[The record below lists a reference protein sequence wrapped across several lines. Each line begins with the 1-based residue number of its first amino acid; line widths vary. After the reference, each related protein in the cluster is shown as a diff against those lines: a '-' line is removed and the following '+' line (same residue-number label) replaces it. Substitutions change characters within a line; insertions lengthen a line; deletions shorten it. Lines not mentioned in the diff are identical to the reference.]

1 MINDLTKGAP
11 LKLMLLFSIP
21 LLIGNI
27 FQQFYNIADII
38 IVGRTLGMTA
48 LASVGA
54 VSPLF
59 FLIMFIIVGMTN
71 GFAVITGQRFG
82 AKDYEG
88 VRRSVTMSTIL
99 STVFTITF
107 TIICAA
113 AMHHILFL
121 MNVPQEIYKDAYYYI
136 QIVVIGLI
144 VANFYNLLASI
155 IRALGDSMTP
165 LYCLIIASVL
175 NIFLA
180 LLFILEFHMGVPGSA
195 FALVLSQAFSALL
208 CVWYVKKHFPILHL
222 KKKDWIIDWKKE
234 FNFALAHLKVGI
246 PTALQFGIL
255 GLSLLIIQS
264 VCNTFGPDVIA
275 AFTAA
280 LRIEQMATLPMISF
294 GVALAAYVAQNFG
307 AGNFSRIR
315 FGVKKASL
323 INVILSIVMAFIMHF
338 WGGHLVRIF
347 VGYQNE
353 DIVKIAHDYLF
364 RSSLFYFFLAQ
375 IFIYR
380 NALQGLGRAVIPMLA
395 AVGELLMRSF
405 AAIYLAA
412 KIGYFGVF
420 YAGPIA
426 WVAASIVLAAGYYS
440 TIKQF
445 ILKTQQKLRKNKKI
459 WYYRLKVRSEYG
471 K

>member
-11 LKLMLLFSIP
+11 LKIMLLFSIP

-38 IVGRTLGMTA
+38 IVGRTLGMDA
-48 LASVGA
+48 LAAVGA

-82 AKDYEG
+82 AKDFEG

-99 STVFTITF
+99 SCALTLAFTVV
-107 TIICAA
+107 CAFS
-113 AMHHILFL
+113 MPVILKL
-121 MNVPQEIYKDAYYYI
+121 MNVPAEIYKDAFYYI
-136 QIVVIGLI
+136 QIVIAGLI
-144 VANFYNLLASI
+144 IANFYNLLASV

-180 LLFILEFHMGVPGSA
+180 LLFILEFHLGVPGSA
-195 FALVLSQAFSALL
+195 CALVLSQAFSALL
-208 CVWYVKKHFPILHL
+208 CIWYVKKHFPILHL
-222 KKKDWIIDWKKE
+222 KKQDWIFDWKEDYK
-234 FNFALAHLKVGI
+234 FALEHIKVGL
-246 PTALQFGIL
+246 PMAAQFAIL
-255 GLSLLIIQS
+255 GTSILIIQS
-264 VCNTFGPDVIA
+264 VCNSFGPNIIA

-280 LRIEQMATLPMISF
+280 LRIEQIATLPMISF
-294 GVALAAYVAQNFG
+294 GVALASFVAQNFG

-315 FGVKKASL
+315 YGVKRASL
-323 INVILSIVMAFIMHF
+323 INIGLSIVMAFIMHF
-338 WGGHLVRIF
+338 WGGHFVRIF
-347 VGYQNE
+347 VGYKNE
-353 DIVKIAHDYLF
+353 DIVQIAHSYLF
-364 RSSLFYFFLAQ
+364 VSSIFYFFLAQ

-395 AVGELLMRSF
+395 SAGELLMRAF
-405 AAIYLAA
+405 AAVYLAVR
-412 KIGYFGVF
+412 IGYFGVF

-426 WVAASIVLAAGYYS
+426 WVTASLVLAIGYYS

-445 ILKTQQKLRKNKKI
+445 ILKTQQKLRAKKCKQI
-459 WYYRLKVRSEYG
+459 
-471 K
+471 

>member
-208 CVWYVKKHFPILHL
+208 CVWYVKKLFPILHL

-246 PTALQFGIL
+246 PMAVQFGIL

-395 AVGELLMRSF
+395 AVGELLMRAF

-445 ILKTQQKLRKNKKI
+445 ILKTQQKLRKN
-459 WYYRLKVRSEYG
+459 RRVS
-471 K
+471 

>member
-38 IVGRTLGMTA
+38 IVGRTLGMDA
-48 LASVGA
+48 LAAVGA

-59 FLIMFIIVGMTN
+59 FLIMFIVVGLTN
-71 GFAVITGQRFG
+71 GFSVITGQKFG
-82 AKDYEG
+82 AKDYVG

-99 STVFTITF
+99 SSVFTIVF
-107 TIICAA
+107 SIVCAVF
-113 AMHHILFL
+113 MNQILFL

-136 QIVVIGLI
+136 QIVVFGLI
-144 VANFYNLLASI
+144 TVNFYNLLASI

-165 LYCLIIASVL
+165 LYCLIIASIL

-180 LLFILEFHMGVPGSA
+180 LLFILKFNWGVPGSA
-195 FALVLSQAFSALL
+195 VAVILSQAISIVLCLL
-208 CVWYVKKHFPILHL
+208 YVKKYFPILHL
-222 KKKDWIIDWKKE
+222 KKSDWVFDWKQDYQ
-234 FNFALAHLKVGI
+234 FALEHLRVGA
-246 PTALQFGIL
+246 PMAVQFAIL
-255 GLSLLIIQS
+255 GAGILIIQS
-264 VCNTFGPDVIA
+264 VCNSFGSDVIA

-294 GVALAAYVAQNFG
+294 GVALSAFVAQNFG

-323 INVILSIVMAFIMHF
+323 INIGLSLFMAFIMHF
-338 WGGHLVRIF
+338 WGGFFVRIF
-347 VGYQNE
+347 VGSGNDNVVE
-353 DIVKIAHDYLF
+353 IAHSYLF
-364 RSSLFYFFLAQ
+364 MSSIFYFFLAQ

-380 NALQGLGRAVIPMLA
+380 NALQGLGRAVIPLIA
-395 AVGELLMRSF
+395 SIGELLMRAF
-405 AAIYLAA
+405 AAVYLAV

-426 WVAASIVLAAGYYS
+426 WITASVVLAAGYYS
-440 TIKQF
+440 TIKLF
-445 ILKTQQKLRKNKKI
+445 IFKAQQKLREC
-459 WYYRLKVRSEYG
+459 RHA
-471 K
+471 

>member
-38 IVGRTLGMTA
+38 IVGRTLGMQA
-48 LASVGA
+48 LAAVGA

-59 FLIMFIIVGMTN
+59 FLIMFIVVGLTN
-71 GFAVITGQRFG
+71 GFSVITGQRFG
-82 AKDYEG
+82 GKDYEG

-99 STVFTITF
+99 SSVFTLIF
-107 TIICAA
+107 SMICAVF
-113 AMHHILFL
+113 MNQILYL

-144 VANFYNLLASI
+144 TVNFYNLLASV

-165 LYCLIIASVL
+165 LYCLIIASIL

-180 LLFILEFHMGVPGSA
+180 LLFILKFNWGVPGSA
-195 FALVLSQAFSALL
+195 VAVILSQAISILL
-208 CVWYVKKHFPILHL
+208 CLLYVKKYFPILHL
-222 KKKDWIIDWKKE
+222 KKSDWIFNWKQDYK
-234 FNFALAHLKVGI
+234 FALEHLRVGI
-246 PTALQFGIL
+246 PMAVQFAIL
-255 GLSLLIIQS
+255 GAGILIIQS
-264 VCNTFGPDVIA
+264 VCNSFGSDVIA

-294 GVALAAYVAQNFG
+294 GIALAAFVAQNFG

-323 INVILSIVMAFIMHF
+323 INIGLSLFMAFIMHF
-338 WGGHLVRIF
+338 WGGFFVRIF
-347 VGYQNE
+347 IGSGNDNVVE
-353 DIVKIAHDYLF
+353 IAHNYLF
-364 RSSLFYFFLAQ
+364 ISSIFYFFLAQ

-380 NALQGLGRAVIPMLA
+380 NALQGLGRAGIPLIA
-395 AVGELLMRSF
+395 SIGELLMRAF
-405 AAIYLAA
+405 AAVYLAV
-412 KIGYFGVF
+412 KIGYLGVF

-426 WVAASIVLAAGYYS
+426 WITASVVLAVGYYS
-440 TIKQF
+440 TIKLF
-445 ILKTQQKLRKNKKI
+445 IFKAQKKLREN
-459 WYYRLKVRSEYG
+459 RQV
-471 K
+471 

>member
-234 FNFALAHLKVGI
+234 YKFALEHLKVGL
-246 PTALQFGIL
+246 PMAVQFGIL

-395 AVGELLMRSF
+395 AVGELLMRAF

-445 ILKTQQKLRKNKKI
+445 ILKTQQKLRKN
-459 WYYRLKVRSEYG
+459 RRVS
-471 K
+471 

>member
-234 FNFALAHLKVGI
+234 YKFALEHLKVGI
-246 PTALQFGIL
+246 PMAVQFGIL

-395 AVGELLMRSF
+395 AVGELLMRAF

-426 WVAASIVLAAGYYS
+426 WVAASIVLAAGYYY
-440 TIKQF
+440 TIKHF
-445 ILKTQQKLRKNKKI
+445 ILKTHQKVSNNR
-459 WYYRLKVRSEYG
+459 RVS
-471 K
+471 

>member
-280 LRIEQMATLPMISF
+280 FRIEQMATLPMISF

-445 ILKTQQKLRKNKKI
+445 ILKTQQKLRKN
-459 WYYRLKVRSEYG
+459 RRVS
-471 K
+471 

>member
-99 STVFTITF
+99 STAFTITF

-155 IRALGDSMTP
+155 IRALGDSITP

-246 PTALQFGIL
+246 PMAVQFGIL

-395 AVGELLMRSF
+395 AVGELLMRAF

-445 ILKTQQKLRKNKKI
+445 ILKTQQKLRKN
-459 WYYRLKVRSEYG
+459 RRVS
-471 K
+471 

>member
-246 PTALQFGIL
+246 PMAVQFGIL

-395 AVGELLMRSF
+395 AVGELLMRAF

-445 ILKTQQKLRKNKKI
+445 ILKTQQKLRKD
-459 WYYRLKVRSEYG
+459 RRVS
-471 K
+471 

>member
-246 PTALQFGIL
+246 PMAVQFGIL

-395 AVGELLMRSF
+395 AVGELLMRAF

-445 ILKTQQKLRKNKKI
+445 ILKTQQKLRKN
-459 WYYRLKVRSEYG
+459 RRVS
-471 K
+471 